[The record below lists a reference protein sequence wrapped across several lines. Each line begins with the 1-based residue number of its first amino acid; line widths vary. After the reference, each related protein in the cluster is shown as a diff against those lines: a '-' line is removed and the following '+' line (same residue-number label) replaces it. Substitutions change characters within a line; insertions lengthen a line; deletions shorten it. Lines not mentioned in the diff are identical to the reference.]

1 MFRIIGDTNIDFIG
15 VRKIAFGISAVLVLS
30 GFLGL
35 FMIWTGQANLGIDFV
50 GGVMV
55 TGHFDEPVAIDQ
67 LRSALHSEF
76 PDAQITELQDFELP
90 NAFILKIKR
99 PETESEGQLRL
110 NRMDELIRENFAGNT
125 FTHDSEHIIGPA
137 VGESLRKDA
146 QWAVFWSI
154 IGIVMYIGIRFDF
167 RSGIAATI
175 ATFHDVLA
183 VVGIVYIF
191 GIEFDLL
198 IVTALLTLAGYSLT
212 DTVVVFDRIR
222 ENLKKFRAKGE
233 FASTVNTS
241 INEVL
246 SRTINTSL
254 TVLLVVGALY
264 ILGGQVLKNFAL
276 ALILGVIIGT
286 YSSIFV
292 ASPIV
297 VEWEARK
304 PKRFKLN

>member
-1 MFRIIGDTNIDFIG
+1 
-15 VRKIAFGISAVLVLS
+15 
-30 GFLGL
+30 
-35 FMIWTGQANLGIDFV
+35 
-50 GGVMV
+50 
-55 TGHFDEPVAIDQ
+55 
-67 LRSALHSEF
+67 
-76 PDAQITELQDFELP
+76 
-90 NAFILKIKR
+90 
-99 PETESEGQLRL
+99 
-110 NRMDELIRENFAGNT
+110 
-125 FTHDSEHIIGPA
+125 
-137 VGESLRKDA
+137 
-146 QWAVFWSI
+146 
-154 IGIVMYIGIRFDF
+154 MYIGIRFDF

-254 TVLLVVGALY
+254 TVLLVVGTLY
-264 ILGGQVLKNFAL
+264 ILGGEVLKNFAL

-292 ASPIV
+292 ASPVV

-304 PKRFKLN
+304 PKRFK